1 MYKLA
6 VFDLDGT
13 LLNSKHEISK
23 ENIEAISQLREN
35 NIKVV
40 IATGRSNE
48 LLKPYVKA
56 LNITSDIIT
65 CNGTVIGH
73 PFKDTMLYEDVV
85 SKAQVRKTID
95 MCIKYGHEF
104 LVYTS
109 KAIFAR
115 KNDID
120 SFLKEKNIALE
131 NEYKAN
137 FVIIGS
143 IEEIINDYK
152 INKILVIERNKDKY
166 QELSERVKD
175 FNEVS
180 HIQSNESYIDIGPLN
195 NSKGN
200 AVKILCKHLGINIEE
215 VIAFGDQMNDISM
228 IETVGFG
235 VAMGNAKDEVKSI
248 ADYVTLTNDE
258 NGVAYA
264 IKTKVLN

>member
-13 LLNSKHEISK
+13 LLNSKHQVSK
-23 ENIEAISQLREN
+23 ENLEAINMLREN

-56 LNITSDIIT
+56 LSITEDVIT

-73 PFKDTMLYEDVV
+73 PSKEVMFYEDIVP
-85 SKAQVRKTID
+85 KEQVRKALN
-95 MCIKYGHEF
+95 MCLEYDHQF

-109 KAIFAR
+109 KAILAR
-115 KNDID
+115 ENDWNI
-120 SFLKEKNIALE
+120 FIKEKNVLS
-131 NEYKAN
+131 NNSFNVN
-137 FVIIGS
+137 FIG
-143 IEEIINDYK
+143 IDNIDEIINNHNV
-152 INKILVIERNKDKY
+152 NKILIIERNNDKY
-166 QELSERVKD
+166 QQLSKRVESYI
-175 FNEVS
+175 EVS
-180 HIQSNESYIDIGPLN
+180 HTQSAKAHVDIGPLN

-200 AVKILCKHLGINIEE
+200 AVKILCKHFDIKLEE

-228 IETVGFG
+228 ISIVGFG
-235 VAMGNAKDEVKSI
+235 VAMGNAIDKVKEI
-248 ADYVTLTNDE
+248 ADFVTLTNDE

-264 IKTKVLN
+264 IKTQILK